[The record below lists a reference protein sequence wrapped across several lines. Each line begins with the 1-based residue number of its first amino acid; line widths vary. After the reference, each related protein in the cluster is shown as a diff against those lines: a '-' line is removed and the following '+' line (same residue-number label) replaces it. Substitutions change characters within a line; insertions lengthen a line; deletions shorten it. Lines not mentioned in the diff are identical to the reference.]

1 MTFFD
6 SNAKIKG
13 TVDSIKD
20 VNVRSNLSLA
30 SAFEKGA
37 TNIDNINVYGSTL
50 TLDNENFNEAKNLIL
65 NEKSTAKLAGDFTA
79 SNKVKVKDGSILDLG
94 TSTLNAKNVEL
105 FEDAQVNL
113 KVAALEDVYKR
124 QS

>member
-1 MTFFD
+1 M
-6 SNAKIKG
+6 
-13 TVDSIKD
+13 
-20 VNVRSNLSLA
+20 
-30 SAFEKGA
+30 
-37 TNIDNINVYGSTL
+37 
-50 TLDNENFNEAKNLIL
+50 

-113 KVAALEDVYKR
+113 KVAALDNHGAIAASDKIIFVGGNAEDGYVNAANKNINLNVTMENGSVKKVKP
-124 QS
+124 QI